1 MAALKVAVCDD
12 EKHILKELC
21 VQIEDAFLRAGCNI
35 SLQGFDEPLLF
46 WKVHETTPFDVVFLD
61 IDMPEKDGIELGR
74 LLRSKAGSSC
84 LIYIS
89 NWEERVFETFSVT
102 PLRFIRKSRF
112 AEEIGEAILAI
123 LKWREQN
130 KSHQLVLL
138 SQGKL
143 LTVPVNDIL
152 YVECWAKVQN
162 VVTVSGDHEIRKTLR
177 ELEEQLKGFGF
188 LQPHKGYLVN
198 YRFISRIES
207 SELFLKNG
215 TALPISKYRHREL
228 KQEFLRLVTQNFSL

>member
-1 MAALKVAVCDD
+1 ML
-12 EKHILKELC
+12 
-21 VQIEDAFLRAGCNI
+21 
-35 SLQGFDEPLLF
+35 
-46 WKVHETTPFDVVFLD
+46 
-61 IDMPEKDGIELGR
+61 EKDGIELGH

-89 NWEERVFETFSVT
+89 NREERVFETFSVT
-102 PLRFIRKSRF
+102 PLCFIRKSRF
-112 AEEIGEAILAI
+112 AEEIGEVILAI

-143 LTVPVNDIL
+143 FTVPVNDIL

-162 VVTVSGDHEIRKTLR
+162 VVTVFGDHEIRKTLH

-188 LQPHKGYLVN
+188 LQPHKEYLVN

-215 TALPISKYRHREL
+215 TALPISKYRHRER
-228 KQEFLRLVTQNFSL
+228 KQEFLRLVTQNFTL